1 MKHYAIVLGGGNGKR
16 LWPLSRISRPKQFLN
31 LLGKDPLIAD
41 TVKRL
46 EQCFEKE
53 NVYIVGLAEHK
64 QALLDSTKGLVL
76 PENLLYEPVG
86 RGTSAGIAWAAM
98 NLADA
103 SEEDAVMCLFP
114 SDHYIKDLDVFWEVI
129 DKACN
134 MATRRDSI
142 ITVGIQPTF
151 DATGYGYIK
160 VGTAIAGYEG
170 AYEVDRF
177 IEKPDKPRARAFFK
191 SGEYL
196 WNGGIF
202 IAKVS
207 VMLAKIKEFLP
218 ELYDQVAAAY
228 KAEKEGDTEA
238 AAKIYGQVDKVAID
252 VGVMEKCDDTIVYPG
267 FFGWSDIGSFYA
279 VHDILKDE
287 RGNAVMSGSLIAPE
301 ASNLTVYSDK
311 RIVAASGV
319 DNLVII
325 DMDDVLYICNVKDSE
340 KTKNLVENLVN
351 EGHAELE

>member
-1 MKHYAIVLGGGNGKR
+1 MKHYAIILGGGNGKR

-31 LLGKDPLIAD
+31 LLGKGPLIAD
-41 TVKRL
+41 TVRRL
-46 EQCFEKE
+46 EEHFEKG

-64 QALLDSTKGLVL
+64 EALLESTQGLVP
-76 PENLLYEPVG
+76 PENIFYEPVG

-98 NLADA
+98 NLVDQ
-103 SEEDAVMCLFP
+103 EDAVMCLFP

-129 DKACN
+129 GKACN
-134 MATRRDSI
+134 MAQEKDSI

-160 VGTAIAGYEG
+160 VGGAIAGYEG
-170 AYEVDRF
+170 AYEVLKF
-177 IEKPDKPRARAFFK
+177 IEKPDKKQATKFFK

-202 IAKVS
+202 VAKAS
-207 VMLAKIKEFLP
+207 VMLSKIKEFLP
-218 ELYDQVAAAY
+218 ELYDEVAAAH
-228 KAEKEGDTEA
+228 KAEKEGNPEEA
-238 AAKIYGQVDKVAID
+238 QRIYEQVDKVAID
-252 VGVMEKCDDTIVYPG
+252 VGVMEKAKDSIVFPG
-267 FFGWSDIGSFYA
+267 YFGWSDIGSFYA

>member
-1 MKHYAIVLGGGNGKR
+1 MKHYAVILGGGNGKR

-31 LLGKDPLIAD
+31 LLGKGPLIAD
-41 TVKRL
+41 TISRL
-46 EQCFEKE
+46 EQHFEKG
-53 NVYIVGLAEHK
+53 NVFIVGLAEHK
-64 QALLDSTKGLVL
+64 EALLESTKGLVD
-76 PENLLYEPVG
+76 PENIFYEPVG

-98 NLADA
+98 NLAEA
-103 SEEDAVMCLFP
+103 GTEDAVMCVFP
-114 SDHYIKDLDVFWEVI
+114 SDHYIKDLDVFWDVI
-129 DKACN
+129 GNACN
-134 MATRRDSI
+134 MAAQKDSI
-142 ITVGIQPTF
+142 VTVGIQPTF

-160 VGTAIAGYEG
+160 VGSPVPGFEG
-170 AYEVDRF
+170 AYEVVSF
-177 IEKPDKPRARAFFK
+177 IEKPNKQRANAFFK

-218 ELYDQVAAAY
+218 ELYEEVAAAH
-228 KAEKEGDTEA
+228 KAEREGDLDA
-238 AAKIYGQVDKVAID
+238 AVKIYEQVDNVAID
-252 VGVMEKCDDTIVYPG
+252 IGVMEKCKDSIVLPG

>member
-1 MKHYAIVLGGGNGKR
+1 MKQYAVILGGGNGKR

-31 LLGKDPLIAD
+31 LLGKGPLIAD
-41 TVKRL
+41 TVRRL
-46 EQCFEKE
+46 EQCFDKG
-53 NVYIVGLAEHK
+53 NVYIVGLAEHED
-64 QALLDSTKGLVL
+64 ALLESTAGLVS
-76 PENLLYEPVG
+76 PENLLFEPAG

-98 NLADA
+98 NLA
-103 SEEDAVMCLFP
+103 EQKEDAVMCIFP
-114 SDHYIKDLDVFWEVI
+114 SDHYIKDLDAFWEVI
-129 DKACN
+129 CKASS
-134 MATRRDSI
+134 MAAQTDSI
-142 ITVGIQPTF
+142 VTVGIQPTF

-160 VGTAIAGYEG
+160 VGNPIAGFEG
-170 AYEVDRF
+170 AYDVVRF
-177 IEKPDKPRARAFFK
+177 IEKPNKQTARGFFK

-207 VMLAKIKEFLP
+207 VMLAKIAEFLP
-218 ELYDQVAAAY
+218 ELYGEVTAAY
-228 KAEKEGDTEA
+228 KAQQAGDTETA
-238 AAKIYGQVDKVAID
+238 TAIYEKVDKVAID
-252 VGVMEKCDDTIVYPG
+252 VGVMEKCKDSIVFPG
-267 FFGWSDIGSFYA
+267 YFGWSDIGSFYA